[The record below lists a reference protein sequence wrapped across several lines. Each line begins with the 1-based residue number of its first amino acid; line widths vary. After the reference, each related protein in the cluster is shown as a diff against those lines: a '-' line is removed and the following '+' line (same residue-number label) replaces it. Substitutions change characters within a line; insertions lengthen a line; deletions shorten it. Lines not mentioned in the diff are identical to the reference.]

1 MMQSLRSAWQA
12 RWSQAS
18 AREQTLVRF
27 AVSVLLLAAL
37 WFVALRPAWVGLKAA
52 RTQAPVVR
60 AQYEQVLQLQAQA
73 QALRAQAPAAP
84 VDAKAVLQSALGSL
98 EKNAR
103 LAVLAERATVSF
115 KDARPEALAR
125 FLEQARLVAHT
136 STVEMHLSQ
145 AAGLWSG
152 SLVLLLPAQSAP

>member
-1 MMQSLRSAWQA
+1 MMQSLRDAWQA

-18 AREQTLVRF
+18 AREQTLLRI
-27 AVSVLLLAAL
+27 ALGVLLLAAV
-37 WFVALRPAWVGLKAA
+37 WFIALRPAWVGLQAA
-52 RTQAPVVR
+52 RIQAPLVR

-73 QALRAQAPAAP
+73 QALRAQAPGAP
-84 VDAKAVLQSALGSL
+84 VDAKAVLQNGLSSL

-103 LAVLAERATVSF
+103 IVVLDQRATINF

-125 FLEQARLVAHT
+125 YLEQARLVAHA
-136 STVEMHLSQ
+136 STLEMHLKQ

-152 SLVLLLPAQSAP
+152 SLVLQLPAPGAP

>member
-1 MMQSLRSAWQA
+1 MMQSLRSAWQV
-12 RWSQAS
+12 RWLQAS

-37 WFVALRPAWVGLKAA
+37 WFIALRPAWVGLKAA

-136 STVEMHLSQ
+136 STLEMHFSQ
-145 AAGLWSG
+145 SGGLWSG

>member
-152 SLVLLLPAQSAP
+152 SLVLLLPATGTP

>member
-18 AREQTLVRF
+18 AREQTLVRI

-37 WFVALRPAWVGLKAA
+37 WFIALRPAWVGLKA
-52 RTQAPVVR
+52 VVR

-73 QALRAQAPAAP
+73 QALRARAPGAP
-84 VDAKAVLQSALGSL
+84 VDAKAVLQTGLSGL

-103 LAVLAERATVSF
+103 MAVLGERATISF
-115 KDARPEALAR
+115 KDAKPEALAR
-125 FLEQARLVAHT
+125 FLEQARLMAHT
-136 STVEMHLSQ
+136 STLEMHFNQSG
-145 AAGLWSG
+145 GLWSG
-152 SLVLLLPAQSAP
+152 TLVLQLPATGTP

>member
-1 MMQSLRSAWQA
+1 MMQYLRSAWQA

-37 WFVALRPAWVGLKAA
+37 WFIALRPAWVGLKAA

-103 LAVLAERATVSF
+103 MAMLAERATVSF

>member
-1 MMQSLRSAWQA
+1 MMQSLRSAWQV
-12 RWSQAS
+12 RWLQAS

-37 WFVALRPAWVGLKAA
+37 WFIALRPAWVGLKAA

>member
-37 WFVALRPAWVGLKAA
+37 WFVALRPPWVGLKAA

-152 SLVLLLPAQSAP
+152 SLVLLLPATGTP

>member
-18 AREQTLVRF
+18 AREQTLVRI
-27 AVSVLLLAAL
+27 AISVLLLAAL
-37 WFVALRPAWVGLKAA
+37 WFIALRPAWVGLKAA

-73 QALRAQAPAAP
+73 QALRAQAPGAP
-84 VDAKAVLQSALGSL
+84 VDAKAVLQTGLSGL

-103 LAVLAERATVSF
+103 MAVLGERATISF
-115 KDARPEALAR
+115 KDAKPEALAR
-125 FLEQARLVAHT
+125 FLEQARLMAHT
-136 STVEMHLSQ
+136 STLEMHFNESG
-145 AAGLWSG
+145 GLWSG
-152 SLVLLLPAQSAP
+152 TLVLQLPATGTP

>member
-12 RWSQAS
+12 RWLQAS
-18 AREQTLVRF
+18 AREQTLVRL
-27 AVSVLLLAAL
+27 AISVLLLAAL
-37 WFVALRPAWVGLKAA
+37 WFVALRPAWVGLKTA

-136 STVEMHLSQ
+136 STLEMHFSQ
-145 AAGLWSG
+145 SGGLWSG

>member
-18 AREQTLVRF
+18 AREQTLVRI

-37 WFVALRPAWVGLKAA
+37 WFIALRPAWVGLKAA

-60 AQYEQVLQLQAQA
+60 AQYEQVLQLQAEA
-73 QALRAQAPAAP
+73 LALRAQAPGAP
-84 VDAKAVLQSALGSL
+84 VDAKAVLQNGLSAL

-103 LAVLAERATVSF
+103 MAVVAERATISF
-115 KDARPEALAR
+115 KDAAPDALAR
-125 FLEQARLVAHT
+125 YMEQARLMAHT
-136 STVEMHLSQ
+136 STLEMHVNQ

-152 SLVLLLPAQSAP
+152 SLVLQLPAPGAP

>member
-37 WFVALRPAWVGLKAA
+37 WFVALRPPWVGLKAA

>member
-1 MMQSLRSAWQA
+1 MMQSLRDAWQA

-18 AREQTLVRF
+18 AREQTLLRI
-27 AVSVLLLAAL
+27 ALGVLLLAAV
-37 WFVALRPAWVGLKAA
+37 WFIALRPAWVGLQAA
-52 RTQAPVVR
+52 RIQAPLVR

-73 QALRAQAPAAP
+73 QALRAQAPGAP
-84 VDAKAVLQSALGSL
+84 VDAKAVLQNGLSSL

-103 LAVLAERATVSF
+103 IVVLDQRATINF

-125 FLEQARLVAHT
+125 YLEQARLMAHA
-136 STVEMHLSQ
+136 STLEMHLTQ

-152 SLVLLLPAQSAP
+152 SLVLQLPAPSAP